1 MKEEP
6 MAYLDVSPMMIALR
20 TTPEEFSLSRSGTW
34 LKHHPSRHSFR
45 FDPGGHVEV
54 RARCNC
60 SYLEIRRSQE
70 DELAQ
75 CFEEWQARYWVPQQ
89 INKEFASHFP
99 PRSAVRRF
107 LLAMTG
113 KLQDWLLRAPSGRH
127 ADSADWCPAE

>member
-1 MKEEP
+1 
-6 MAYLDVSPMMIALR
+6 MAYLDVSPMVVALR
-20 TTPEEFSLSRSGTW
+20 STPEEFSLSRSGTW

-70 DELAQ
+70 DELSK
-75 CFEEWQARYWVPQQ
+75 CFEEWQAEYWVPQQ

-99 PRSAVRRF
+99 PRSALRRV

-113 KLQDWLLRAPSGRH
+113 KLQDWLLRSPNGRRQETGEM
-127 ADSADWCPAE
+127 CPAE

>member
-1 MKEEP
+1 
-6 MAYLDVSPMMIALR
+6 MAYLDVSPMMVALR

-34 LKHHPSRHSFR
+34 LKHNPSRHSFR

-70 DELAQ
+70 EELAQ
-75 CFEEWQARYWVPQQ
+75 CFEKWQAEYWVPQQ
-89 INKEFASHFP
+89 INKEFASHFA
-99 PRSAVRRF
+99 PRSAVRRL

-127 ADSADWCPAE
+127 SGSADWCPAE

>member
-1 MKEEP
+1 
-6 MAYLDVSPMMIALR
+6 MAYLDISPMMVALR
-20 TTPEEFSLSRSGTW
+20 TTPEEFTLSRTGTW

-60 SYLEIRRSQE
+60 SYLEIRGSQE
-70 DELAQ
+70 EELAQ
-75 CFEEWQARYWVPQQ
+75 CFEEWQQRYWVPQQ

-99 PRSAVRRF
+99 PRSAMRRL

-113 KLQDWLLRAPSGRH
+113 KLQDWLLRSPSGRRSE
-127 ADSADWCPAE
+127 AGEMCAAE